1 MRQFARFALGRLTV
15 ALLTLAVVAVV
26 VFVAM
31 RLIPGNYADAVLGP
45 QATPE
50 AHAVMNAKY
59 GLDDSALVQ
68 FGKWA
73 GATVTGDLGT
83 SLTSGD
89 AVLDELGS
97 RAMVTVELA
106 LLGGLLALLVG
117 VPLGLLGGVTR
128 RRRRRAV
135 IRVGNSVLLSL
146 PDIMV
151 GAILVYVISTYD
163 VPFTIGSWTPFFS
176 DPIANL
182 QAALPAALTIAVLGM
197 GFVTSTTR
205 GAVEEILGEPYVH
218 AARARGAT
226 RAQIVRRHV
235 LRNSSVPVL
244 TVFAVYLGY
253 LLGGAVIA
261 EVLFSLDGIGRYVVD
276 AAGHRDYPVVQGT
289 VIASAAAFVLI
300 NMAVDL
306 LYGVL
311 DPRIGARGAA

>member
-1 MRQFARFALGRLTV
+1 MTQFARFALGRLAV

-31 RLIPGNYADAVLGP
+31 RLIPGNYAEAVLGP

-68 FGKWA
+68 FGKWVQ
-73 GATVTGDLGT
+73 ATLTGDFGT

-89 AVLDELGS
+89 AVLSELGS

-106 LLGGLLALLVG
+106 VLGGLLALAVG
-117 VPLGLLGGVTR
+117 VPLGLLGGMTRKR
-128 RRRRRAV
+128 RRRGV
-135 IRVGNSVLLSL
+135 VRVGNSVLLSL

-151 GAILVYVISTYD
+151 GAILVYVISTYE
-163 VPFTIGSWTPFFS
+163 VPFTIGAWTPLFS
-176 DPIANL
+176 DPVANL

-197 GFVTSTTR
+197 GFVTATTR
-205 GAVEEILGEPYVH
+205 GAVEEILAEPYVH

-235 LRNSSVPVL
+235 LRNTSVPVL

-276 AAGHRDYPVVQGT
+276 AASHRDYPVVQGT

-311 DPRIGARGAA
+311 DPRIGARSAA